1 MRVTN
6 ISLELASYIGFFCIL
21 WFTWCKKL
29 TREILDYLADIHIGQ
44 VTMYDVRFA
53 TDSIFERLA
62 HTCHFGVMVGLAII
76 GPLFDDPSSVSSDTL
91 QQLSLILMSSRGV
104 LLLQYTSTLYFSWRY
119 RTTRLPLTA
128 VLVSLALA
136 TGFYLGLAFTF
147 SSGTSKVAY
156 LAWYIIAVFEIGT
169 NIAIAGRWHVLSF
182 KGTHLTERMTCLTL
196 IIVSY

>member
-1 MRVTN
+1 
-6 ISLELASYIGFFCIL
+6 
-21 WFTWCKKL
+21 
-29 TREILDYLADIHIGQ
+29 
-44 VTMYDVRFA
+44 MYDVRFS

-76 GPLFDDPSSVSSDTL
+76 GPLFDDPNSVSSDTL

-104 LLLQYTSTLYFSWRY
+104 LFLQYTSTLYFSWRY
-119 RTTRLPLTA
+119 RTTRLPLMA
-128 VLVSLALA
+128 VLVSLVLA
-136 TGFYLGLAFTF
+136 ACFYLGLAFAF
-147 SSGTSKVAY
+147 SSGISKDLY